1 MLQQLTLAALI
12 FQAAVITQTAGH
24 GNIIVPKPT
33 GNADHPYYFGGPA
46 GTIDMA
52 ALVGSASYGDYYQAA
67 DEWFT
72 KNNIASLKEYITKYG
87 TDISECGNTE
97 KKGPAQPVP
106 SDGYA
111 QHDTLG
117 NSHPGPCEIWCD
129 DKRVFHNTNC
139 AGTYAGQVPT
149 KLPIDVSTCQS
160 SSEFV
165 FYWLALHAQP
175 WQVYINCVAL
185 DGTTAASSTTNST
198 STSTTTTSAPVSA
211 STETSVDGEA
221 SEEDKAT
228 ETPVATQAPSAMTT
242 APETEAP
249 AAATSAPAT
258 SSSKCVRRRS

>member
-117 NSHPGPCEIWCD
+117 NSHPGPCEIC
-129 DKRVFHNTNC
+129 
-139 AGTYAGQVPT
+139 
-149 KLPIDVSTCQS
+149 
-160 SSEFV
+160 
-165 FYWLALHAQP
+165 
-175 WQVYINCVAL
+175 
-185 DGTTAASSTTNST
+185 STTNST